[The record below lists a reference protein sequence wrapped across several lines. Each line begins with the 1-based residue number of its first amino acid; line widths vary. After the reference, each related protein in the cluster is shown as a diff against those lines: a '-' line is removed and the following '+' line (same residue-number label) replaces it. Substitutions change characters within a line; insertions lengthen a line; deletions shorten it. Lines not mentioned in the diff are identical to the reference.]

1 MPSYCLKNQ
10 KGAYHESKIQTKKN
24 TICHTGTVNGV
35 KPYSAIQYTGRD
47 CQRKYDGTEDG
58 FAINFQITSRWD
70 GAFTANVTIQNT
82 GSKPI
87 QNWALQF
94 SMACNI
100 TNIWNGAVYQH

>member
-1 MPSYCLKNQ
+1 MVLNLIVPSSIQAETAKESTTVQ
-10 KGAYHESKIQTKKN
+10 KMEP
-24 TICHTGTVNGV
+24 V
-35 KPYSAIQYTGRD
+35 KTY
-47 CQRKYDGTEDG
+47 TEDG